1 MKNLLLS
8 ISKANNHLLKE
19 SSIDNALNSC
29 ITDIGIGQ
37 EIDRCYIFKNK
48 IDDGILKLYYKYEW
62 CNTDIEPYLGSP
74 DLNGIPY
81 DAIPGLYTTLSKD
94 EPLHG
99 LVKDS
104 DNQLFKETMEMQGI
118 KSYLFTPIFSNNKF
132 WGWIGYDDCTTERI
146 WKDDEVYALHTVAR
160 NIGIRLNQEKTIS
173 KLESALEKFDFYMK
187 GSSQAMW
194 ELDLKTQKTVYSYN
208 YAGMLGYT
216 LHEIKKIPNFW
227 QNNVHPKDIASV
239 KNKIN
244 DYITGKTNEY
254 EGITR
259 IKHKNGHYV
268 WIKYAGLLSR
278 NETGIPIKITGSHID
293 ISEIKEKELQLE
305 ISEEKYRFIAENT
318 SDLICQHAPD
328 MTYLYVSS
336 SCEEILGYKP
346 EELLHR
352 NPIEFIHPD
361 DLQLIIEHHEKLIK
375 QLEKPVI
382 TFRYKKKDGSYIWL
396 EAQVKL
402 IFDIENKVIGIQSS
416 NRDVSDRI
424 KATED
429 IKHALLK
436 ERELNE
442 LKSKFVSMASHQFRT
457 PLTVIYSN
465 AELIEMKVQ
474 KMEKK
479 FATNINTICQRMKS
493 EVDRMTELMNNILVF
508 GKYEL
513 KETKKDIKPID
524 FVDFTEKLIETY
536 FDNEADGRK
545 IKLLVTG
552 EKRILFTDETLMLHI
567 TTNLIGNA
575 FKYSENRPE
584 PQITIRYLEDE
595 INIEI
600 LDYGI
605 GIPEKDIQNLFT
617 SFFRAKNTSTI
628 KGSGLGLAIV
638 KQFTEF
644 LNGKITL
651 KSEENLG
658 TTITLNFPYDQK

>member
-1 MKNLLLS
+1 M
-8 ISKANNHLLKE
+8 
-19 SSIDNALNSC
+19 
-29 ITDIGIGQ
+29 
-37 EIDRCYIFKNK
+37 
-48 IDDGILKLYYKYEW
+48 
-62 CNTDIEPYLGSP
+62 
-74 DLNGIPY
+74 
-81 DAIPGLYTTLSKD
+81 
-94 EPLHG
+94 
-99 LVKDS
+99 
-104 DNQLFKETMEMQGI
+104 
-118 KSYLFTPIFSNNKF
+118 
-132 WGWIGYDDCTTERI
+132 
-146 WKDDEVYALHTVAR
+146 
-160 NIGIRLNQEKTIS
+160 
-173 KLESALEKFDFYMK
+173 
-187 GSSQAMW
+187 
-194 ELDLKTQKTVYSYN
+194 
-208 YAGMLGYT
+208 
-216 LHEIKKIPNFW
+216 
-227 QNNVHPKDIASV
+227 
-239 KNKIN
+239 
-244 DYITGKTNEY
+244 
-254 EGITR
+254 
-259 IKHKNGHYV
+259 
-268 WIKYAGLLSR
+268 
-278 NETGIPIKITGSHID
+278 
-293 ISEIKEKELQLE
+293 
-305 ISEEKYRFIAENT
+305 
-318 SDLICQHAPD
+318 
-328 MTYLYVSS
+328 
-336 SCEEILGYKP
+336 
-346 EELLHR
+346 
-352 NPIEFIHPD
+352 
-361 DLQLIIEHHEKLIK
+361 
-375 QLEKPVI
+375 
-382 TFRYKKKDGSYIWL
+382 

-402 IFDIENKVIGIQSS
+402 IFDIQNKIIGIQSS

-436 ERELNE
+436 ERELSE

-536 FDNEADGRK
+536 FNNEPDGRK
-545 IKLLVTG
+545 IKLKVTG
-552 EKRILFTDETLMLHI
+552 EKRIFFTDETLMLHI

-584 PQITIRYLEDE
+584 PQITIRYLENE

-644 LNGKITL
+644 LNGKTAL
-651 KSEENLG
+651 KSEENQG
-658 TTITLNFPYDQK
+658 TTITLNFPYEQK